1 MSFVTAAAAAA
12 AATAAT
18 DGRSM
23 QLTAIDAWTCTS
35 VQATT
40 YAAVTTTIRL
50 FFNGRSTGVRLLIK
64 GH

>member
-23 QLTAIDAWTCTS
+23 QLAAIDAWTR

-40 YAAVTTTIRL
+40 NAAATTTIRL
-50 FFNGRSTGVRLLIK
+50 FFNGRSTVIRLLIK